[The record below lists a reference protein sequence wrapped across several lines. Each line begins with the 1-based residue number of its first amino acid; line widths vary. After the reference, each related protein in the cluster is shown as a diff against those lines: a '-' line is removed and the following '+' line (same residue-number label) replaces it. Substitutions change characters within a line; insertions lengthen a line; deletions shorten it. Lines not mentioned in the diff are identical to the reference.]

1 MFGMDRKK
9 LYIWD
14 PPAKRISVCCPWAM
28 IGKLGLVMAFGKFI
42 REEDV
47 LNIFLE
53 ISTELMI
60 MSRGHAG
67 N

>member
-1 MFGMDRKK
+1 
-9 LYIWD
+9 
-14 PPAKRISVCCPWAM
+14 M
-28 IGKLGLVMAFGKFI
+28 IGKLDLVMAFGKFI

-47 LNIFLE
+47 LLNIFLE